1 MNTIIIIIQYNKKTN
16 FLLYFLILKISKN
29 NLIFL
34 ISREIGNASFNE
46 IFPEI
51 FKLKKKKLSLVSTFF
66 KYVYSNY
73 FICNIKQNYYS
84 YLTKTF
90 HNYNMILLIYNTY
103 YDDLYINIFIYVRI

>member
-34 ISREIGNASFNE
+34 ISREIGKFHE

-51 FKLKKKKLSLVSTFF
+51 FKLKKK
-66 KYVYSNY
+66 NY
-73 FICNIKQNYYS
+73 LS
-84 YLTKTF
+84 YLLF
-90 HNYNMILLIYNTY
+90 LNMYIQIILFVILNKI
-103 YDDLYINIFIYVRI
+103 IIHI

>member
-16 FLLYFLILKISKN
+16 FLLYFLILKISTN

-51 FKLKKKKLSLVSTFF
+51 FKLKKK
-66 KYVYSNY
+66 NY
-73 FICNIKQNYYS
+73 LL
-84 YLTKTF
+84 YLLF
-90 HNYNMILLIYNTY
+90 LNMYIQIILFVILNKI
-103 YDDLYINIFIYVRI
+103 IIHI

>member
-34 ISREIGNASFNE
+34 ISREIGNATFNE

-51 FKLKKKKLSLVSTFF
+51 FKLKKK
-66 KYVYSNY
+66 NY
-73 FICNIKQNYYS
+73 LS
-84 YLTKTF
+84 YLLF
-90 HNYNMILLIYNTY
+90 LNMYIQIILFVILNKI
-103 YDDLYINIFIYVRI
+103 IIHI